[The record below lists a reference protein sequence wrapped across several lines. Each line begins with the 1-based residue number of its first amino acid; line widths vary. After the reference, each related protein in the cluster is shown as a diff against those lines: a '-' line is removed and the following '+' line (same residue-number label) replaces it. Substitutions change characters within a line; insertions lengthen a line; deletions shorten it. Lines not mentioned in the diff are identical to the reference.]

1 MDEQLVRVEF
11 RVPVWVHVDVE
22 RGEVVSVHVDDTAVE
37 GPVGFSA
44 YSGGAV
50 DAPLRQ
56 AAVQLTSDDTSWPHW
71 MIGFD
76 HT

>member
-1 MDEQLVRVEF
+1 M
-11 RVPVWVHVDVE
+11 PVWVHVDVD

-37 GPVGFSA
+37 GPVAFRTYA
-44 YSGGAV
+44 GGEV
-50 DAPLRQ
+50 DADLRQ
-56 AAVQLTSDDTSWPHW
+56 AAEELTADDTSWPHW